1 MLKTT
6 TVGSYPR
13 KDKPKDTLRKPTVS
27 EEEALDMVQ
36 WAVEDQCKIGLDFI
50 TDGESYRENMYWFYQ
65 LRIDGVDSENKKYK
79 QFTVGGSTENVDLS
93 KAHPLVKEK
102 GGFGI
107 ECAVINDE
115 IKNQR
120 WNLASKWKRAQDT
133 AKGKAI
139 VKQTI
144 TGPHMLSRFSVN
156 ERKDLYKNDVEVA
169 RAYAEC
175 IKDEIDQLQKLG
187 CERIQFDEPVLTES
201 PDECTWAADVINDIV

>member
-93 KAHPLVKEK
+93 NNVPERTTVDRYGSITSAFPNSSNKIDNSIGPKPRPPDCSENGIDNHPCSANKFHT
-102 GGFGI
+102 FG
-107 ECAVINDE
+107 
-115 IKNQR
+115 
-120 WNLASKWKRAQDT
+120 SKSFDDL
-133 AKGKAI
+133 
-139 VKQTI
+139 TI
-144 TGPHMLSRFSVN
+144 SSR
-156 ERKDLYKNDVEVA
+156 L
-169 RAYAEC
+169 
-175 IKDEIDQLQKLG
+175 
-187 CERIQFDEPVLTES
+187 
-201 PDECTWAADVINDIV
+201 